1 MSNYNGLE
9 IAIIGMSGRFPGADD
24 IKAFW
29 ENLKGG
35 VESIR
40 QLSDEELL
48 AEGEDKTTISHPDYV
63 KAASF
68 LDNKEYFDSAFFGF
82 RPEEA
87 RLMDPQIRIFLE
99 TCWSALEDGGY
110 NPENNQEKIGLFAG
124 GHANLNWENYS
135 ILANQEQLVDGYSA
149 SQLRQISYLCSR
161 VSYLLNLQGPSVYLN
176 TACSTSLVAV
186 QRASMSL
193 LLNECK
199 MALAGGIRINNY
211 SRKGYKYQEGMINS
225 RDGHCRA
232 FDADSSG
239 TVGGEGVGVV
249 LLKKLKDAIQD
260 GDTIHAVIKG
270 SAVNNDGS
278 DKMSFTAPSVEG
290 QYKTIAKAM
299 KMAKVAPETIGYV
312 ETHGTGT
319 SLGDPIEVEALKM
332 AFGNS
337 DQPYCG
343 LGAVKTNIGHLDAA
357 AGITGLIKA
366 VLTLKHRQLP
376 PTLHFRKPNPEISFD
391 KSPFYVNATLKP
403 WEKNGHPLRAGVSSF
418 GIGGT
423 NAHVILEEA
432 PAVKET
438 GAGRPW
444 QLLTISA
451 KTRSALE
458 ANWQQLKHFL
468 SDNTDLKLAD
478 IGFTLQKHRAGFK
491 YRKAILLN
499 DNNQLINEIE
509 SVNSI
514 KETAEKTV
522 AGKCIRVFMFSGQ
535 GTQYVDMCRD
545 LYRQEPYFKEQ
556 LDGCLAQAAQFSGK
570 DLRHVIFSAEGQ
582 APSKAIHETEN
593 TQPALFMIEYALAKL
608 LMHWGIHPDKMIGH
622 SIGEYVAACL
632 SGLFTL
638 EDALKLVVKRGELM
652 QQAPEGDMLSV
663 SISRQELL
671 PLLEGEELS
680 LAVVNSSELC
690 AVSGTE
696 AATRAFQQKLE
707 AKGIQSRTITTSH
720 AFHSHMMEP
729 ILDQFKEEVSQ
740 VSMGEITIPFISNL
754 TARPVTQQQVSDPQ
768 YWVDQLRQTVNFA
781 EGVETLLQEEQAT
794 FIEIGP
800 GRSLSTFVRS
810 NKKRTKRHQ
819 VINLTRPRGE
829 AQNDQACL
837 LAGLGKIWETG
848 LEPDW
853 HTFYENEIRR
863 KVNLPTYAF
872 DKLKYPV
879 IVDAFKMVS
888 EMMADNAM
896 SKNKDLDSWF
906 YQPVWKI
913 APPVKAPVTTEKI
926 TTLICSDSLGVA
938 DQLQAKLESEGGVTV
953 AVKAG
958 ERFSR
963 QSPVFFT
970 LNTESIADFEEL
982 WSALKAGGNLP
993 QRVIYTWGMQEDHSS
1008 EVSEEELNKGF
1019 YQLFEL
1025 VKSWQKYDSIR
1036 GKVLTVLSKDL
1047 YHLPGQ
1053 QAHGTASQ
1061 AMAPALLK
1069 VLSQEFPTLTTSHI
1083 DLSAKDLNVERLL
1096 NEIQQPEI
1104 GETVALRGAWRF
1116 VQHFDAVVHPK
1127 ADTNTGSFHEGG
1139 TYLITGGLGSLGINL
1154 SRYLL
1159 SAYKA
1164 RLILIGR
1171 TELTA
1176 ENQETEIATSKTD
1189 QPLVDKLEAF
1199 KSLEKLDGAVAY
1211 FACDITD
1218 KSQLASVVEKAEA
1231 RFGKIQGAIHA
1242 AGANRGATTAFS
1254 DLDKTVFENQFTAK
1268 VQGLQSLKAVLGH
1281 KELDFCILTSSLSV
1295 VLGGLGFGA
1304 YAPAN
1309 AFMDAYVRYWQAQG
1323 QLNNWLSVNLDGL
1336 DFGTSPG
1343 NHISAQELP
1352 PLFEKLLQLR
1362 QLPQVVVSTTSLQK
1376 RLANW
1381 IRQEQTQSGAEAAG
1395 VQAAEELTGSTTEAL
1410 IALWEAFFGKTD
1422 LEASD
1427 DFFEIGGDSLKA
1439 LTMIGRIHKAFHVEV
1454 SVKDFFEKPVLSVL
1468 AEHID
1473 SLRSDEASQTYL
1485 SIPKAKEQDY
1495 YPLSSAQKR
1504 LFFLYEFD
1512 KDSLAYN
1519 STHLFKL
1526 EGKIEKDRL
1535 SRAFEQ
1541 LIARHESLRTRF
1553 DIIDQKEVQ
1562 QVLPDVPFELEHF
1575 QVTEKESKE
1584 IISHFIR
1591 PFDLRNAPLIRA
1603 GLVTLSDKEAILI
1616 VDLHHII
1623 TDGVSFGVLA
1633 RDFMALYNQQ
1643 ELAALKLQ
1651 YKDFAAWQQN
1661 DSHQKEIR
1669 KQRQFWLDQFAEETS
1684 LLQLPTDFPRP
1695 LTSSHKGSVV
1705 AGKLDH
1711 DLTSKLKAIAD
1722 KQKSTLYMVMLA
1734 AYNILLSKLSG
1745 QEDIVVGSDL
1755 AGRPHADLE
1764 KIIGMFIHTVPLR
1777 NYPKSDL
1784 TFTEFL
1790 NQLRTNTLACFD
1802 NQSYQYEELVDELNL
1817 ERNTNRN
1824 PLFDVMFAWQNF
1836 EGGELKLPGLSLQHF
1851 PHELGIAKFDMSLTA
1866 EEFED
1871 EIIFKVEYATDLF
1884 RDETMERFVGYFQQ
1898 VVQSVTETP
1907 EILLAEIELVDG
1919 KERTQLIHEF
1929 NNTDQPLPASHTFIP
1944 LFEEQVRKTPSDT
1957 AVIHND
1963 TTLTYEQLNSKVMQ
1977 LAGYLQ
1983 SQGIRPQVKVALY
1996 MPRGIDM
2003 LTSILATFRV
2013 GAGYVPIDVNY
2024 PEERTREILWNSEA
2038 EIVLADRQSFGDV
2051 EALQSTI
2058 PTIRTIAL
2066 VDHLP
2071 EDISSFKEGQAA
2083 DAQDLAYIIYTSG
2096 TTGKPKGVMIHQQGM
2111 INHLYAKIGDL
2122 GIRATDVVA
2131 QTASPCFDISVWQF
2145 LSALLVGG
2153 KTLIVDGA
2161 KLLEPRTLIEE
2172 LDGGGVTIFESVP
2185 SLITSFLDGL
2195 PSGHSAFFRQLRWMV
2210 PTGEALSAG
2219 LVKKWYSYFPD
2230 IPLVNAYGPTE
2241 ASDDV
2246 THYTVPNSKEEQL
2259 TIPIGKPIQ
2268 NIHIYVLDKNL
2279 KLCPIGVRGEI
2290 HVAGLGVGLGYWKD
2304 REKTAKAFIPNPFA
2318 AESGHPDYLQLYKTG
2333 DVGYFQQDGNVVCLG
2348 RVDEQV
2354 KIRGNRIELGE
2365 IEYQLNKHKQVS
2377 EGVVLAKE
2385 KDGDKYLVAYYEAEA
2400 EIVQSELRE
2409 YLADSLPEYM
2419 VPSYF
2424 VFMPAFPLTN
2434 NGKLN
2439 RKALPDPVFTASDS
2453 YVPAASE
2460 TEQMLVSIWSEILK
2474 VEEEMISTDTS
2485 FFELGGHSLRAMLM
2499 VNKILKDI
2507 QVEVPL
2513 KEVFER
2519 RDIQRI
2525 AGFIDSAEKSTY
2537 ASIEQAGTK
2546 TFYPTSSAQKRQYFL
2561 YALNPESTAYNS
2573 AQVVTLKGKLD
2584 KERLESTFS
2593 QLLARHESLRTS
2605 FRLEDDQPVQFIAKR
2620 VAFEVEQFTGT
2631 ASEIAQLISAFVR
2644 PFELDAAPLI
2654 RVGLIA
2660 LGQEEHILMVD
2671 MHHIITDGVSQAVLI
2686 KEFGMLYQGHELPPL
2701 RVQYKDYAHWQQS
2714 EPQQKKIANQKE
2726 FWSRQFAGEL
2736 EVLNLPTDYP
2746 RTAMDSNEGDL
2757 LKFSLTA
2764 EQTRQLRKLTR
2775 DQDTTLFQL
2784 LLAIYHVLLSKLS
2797 NQDDIVVG
2805 TPTAGRPNAE
2815 FERVIGMFVNV
2826 LPLRNKS
2833 KHSMSFSSFL
2843 SNLKANVLEC
2853 FDNQDYQYEELVE
2866 DLNMERDPS
2875 RNPLFDTMFMF
2886 QAFEESE
2893 LEIEGL
2899 TFEPYRNEHT
2909 TANFDLTLVATDR
2922 GDELSLNFEYATGL
2936 FATGTMERFAD
2947 AFRKIVDQ
2955 VVSDP
2960 EVLLADIEV
2969 IADAEKLKVLNTFNQ
2984 TSLEVNMN
2992 TIHGAF
2998 GQVAEV
3004 RKSEIA
3010 LVFEKQQLTYKELN
3024 EKSNQLAHRINASR
3038 QADEGIIGIMVP
3050 RSHELFISILA
3061 VLKSGCA
3068 YVPIDPSY
3076 PVERISYIIE
3086 NSGLKT
3092 ILSTPALGETCD
3104 ALPQT
3109 IKLVD
3114 VTDERLNN
3122 EAVSSPAANTS
3133 PEDLAYLI
3141 YTSGSTGRPK
3151 GVMVEHR
3158 NVINFIAGM
3167 VDRLPISEQESV
3179 LCLTTVSFDI
3189 FITESILPLLNGLR
3203 VVLASEEDQ
3212 KDTRKL
3218 SALIR
3223 SGVDVV
3229 QITPSH
3235 LKGLLAD
3242 QHRDELFGA
3251 IRLLLV
3257 GGEAFPQELFH
3268 ALKKTYQG
3276 PLYNMYGPT
3285 ETTVWSTVQHL
3296 TDADTVDIGTPIANT
3311 RVRILDEYQKLQPVG
3326 VAGELC
3332 IGGAGVSRG
3341 YFANKELT
3349 EARFITDPVSG
3360 KGRLYKTG
3368 DLAKWLP
3375 DGSIAYLGRMDNQVK
3390 LRGFRIELGEIEY
3403 QLAEMEEV
3411 SEVAVAIR
3419 ENEGEKY
3426 LIAYYVAD
3434 IEVEADR
3441 LKEHLSTKVPDY
3453 MIPGFFM
3460 QLDKMPLTENGKLN
3474 RKALPELDMA
3484 AAEDF
3489 VAPANEVEE
3498 KLVKIWED
3506 VLRIPGESISVKS
3519 SFFNLGGHSL
3529 RSIALVNKIFREFQ
3543 VEIPIKLTFELKDI
3557 QSLGRYIQSAEKS
3570 DYLAIE
3576 KNREQKDYYALA
3588 SAQKAIYF
3596 FHTFDP
3602 GSLAYNMPQ
3611 VLRVEGRLDREKLEY
3626 IFKGLLDRHEIL
3638 RTSFIMINDEPVQVV
3653 AEAVGF
3659 EMGFEEIQEENL
3671 RSRIG
3676 ELIRPF
3682 NLEEAPLFRVDLLQV
3697 DRDVHYLVVDTH
3709 HIVMDGTS
3717 HGILAGEFV
3726 ALYNNESLPPLKLQY
3741 KDYAEWQQSDARL
3754 EKLEKQKEFWTDEFA
3769 DGITRLQLPTDF
3781 NDVAQAHDS
3790 GGSTHFKIGAEDTAR
3805 LKAIIEQE
3813 GASMFMFILAI
3824 YNILLSKLA
3833 SQEDIIV
3840 GTPVAGREHF
3850 DMENMLGMFV
3860 AALPLRNRPENQ
3872 LSFRE
3877 FLQTLV
3883 GKTLAYFENQAYQY
3897 EAPVHE
3903 LNVQR
3908 STSENALYNAF
3919 FIFQNF
3925 ERAAEGV
3932 RIPDLHFTAYD
3943 TGDGGDTWYDI
3954 TLIAVELDEQLS
3966 LNLGCNKLFKHETR
3980 ERFVCYFRKII
3991 DLVIHNLDI
4000 PLAEIDIITATEK
4013 SVILNDFNNT
4023 RADLNKEKPFIQYFL
4038 DQAASIPDN
4047 IAAAHQDT
4055 TLSYSQLRERVIA
4068 LSSCLRA
4075 KGVKAG
4081 EKVALYMPRGLD
4093 MLTSILAVFHAGG
4106 AYVPIDVDYPAQ
4118 RVRNILSDS
4127 EAAWLLF
4134 NDQSAGDIAA
4144 AAEDATAV
4152 STLLNVQQLDKEK
4165 FELIETPGEQTTD
4178 DLAYIIYTSGTTGKP
4193 KGAMIHQL
4201 GMINHM
4207 GAKIND
4213 LELTSAD
4220 VIAQTASPCFDIS
4233 VWQFLAALL
4242 VGGKTTIVD
4251 TATLVN
4257 PEKLIHTLTQKQV
4270 SIFESVPSLITAFL
4284 DGLPSGVELSLP
4296 SLRWMIPTGEALT
4309 VPLVRKWYKHFPQ
4322 IKLLNAYGP
4331 TEASDDVTHH
4341 VVPMPETNQLQI
4353 AIGKPVQNTHIYV
4366 MDQNLNLCPVGIRG
4380 EICVA
4385 GPGVG
4390 KGYWKN
4396 EEKTREAFR
4405 DNPLLDE
4412 INDPDYARLYKT
4424 GDIGYYRNDGSL
4436 ICLGRVDEQ
4445 VKIRGFRIELGEIEN
4460 VLSDNTSV
4468 KEAVVVV
4475 REKDEDKHLVAY
4487 FLADQE
4493 VATADLRDYLFE
4505 RLPDYM
4511 VPGYFMQLDEFPL
4524 TTNGKLNKAALPE
4537 PTFGEGS
4544 EYLAPSGK
4552 TEEKLLEIWAE
4563 VLEME
4568 PDKIS
4573 AVESFFF
4580 IGGHSLNS
4588 ITLTSKVHKEF
4599 NVKIPLKEFFAKPT
4613 IRLLASHIDAHQ
4625 WLNEKPQEQKG
4636 KKKEIII

>member
-9 IAIIGMSGRFPGADD
+9 IAIIGMSGRFPGAED
-24 IKAFW
+24 IKTFW
-29 ENLKGG
+29 ENLKAG

-40 QLSDEELL
+40 HLSDEELL
-48 AEGEDKTTISHPDYV
+48 AEGEDKSTISHPDYV

-68 LDNKEYFDSAFFGF
+68 LEKKEFFDSAFFGF

-87 RLMDPQIRIFLE
+87 RLMDPQMRIFLE
-99 TCWSALEDGGY
+99 ACWSALEDGGY
-110 NPENNQEKIGLFAG
+110 NPEINQEKIGLFAG
-124 GHANLNWENYS
+124 GHSNLNWENYA

-199 MALAGGIRINNY
+199 MALAGGVRINNY
-211 SRKGYKYQEGMINS
+211 SKKGYQYQEGMINS

-232 FDADSSG
+232 FDAGSSG

-290 QYKTIAKAM
+290 QYKTIAKAI
-299 KMAKVAPETIGYV
+299 KMAKVAPDSIGYV

-332 AFGNS
+332 AFGTS
-337 DQPYCG
+337 DRPYCG

-366 VLTLKHRQLP
+366 VLALKHRQLP
-376 PTLHFRKPNPEISFD
+376 PTLHFQKPNPEINFQ
-391 KSPFYVNATLKP
+391 KSPFYVNTVLKS
-403 WEKNGHPLRAGVSSF
+403 WDKNGHPLRAGVSSF

-432 PAVKET
+432 PAAKET
-438 GAGRPW
+438 GEGRPW
-444 QLLTISA
+444 QLLTVSA
-451 KTRSALE
+451 KTKSALQT
-458 ANWQQLKHFL
+458 NWQQLKRFL
-468 SDNTDLKLAD
+468 VTNKDLKLAD
-478 IGFTLQKHRAGFK
+478 VAFTLQRHRAGFK
-491 YRKAILLN
+491 YRKAIVVN
-499 DNNQLINEIE
+499 DNIQIFNEIE
-509 SVNSI
+509 GVNSI
-514 KETAEKTV
+514 KKPAVKTV
-522 AGKCIRVFMFSGQ
+522 NGKHSRVFMFSGQ
-535 GTQYVDMCRD
+535 GSQYIDMCRD
-545 LYRQEPYFKEQ
+545 LYCQERYFKEQ
-556 LDGCLAQAAQFSGK
+556 LDLCLAQAEQLSGK
-570 DLRHVIFSAEGQ
+570 DLRKVIFSAKGQ
-582 APSKAIHETEN
+582 APSKAIHNTEN
-593 TQPALFMIEYALAKL
+593 TQPALFIIEYALAKL
-608 LMHWGIHPDKMIGH
+608 LIHWGVHPDKMIGH

-638 EDALKLVVKRGELM
+638 EDALMLVIKRGELM
-652 QQAPEGDMLSV
+652 QQAPKGDMLSV
-663 SISRQELL
+663 SMSRSELL
-671 PLLEGEELS
+671 PLLEGRELS

-696 AATRAFQQKLE
+696 VAIHAFQQKLE
-707 AKGIQSRTITTSH
+707 AKGIQSRMITTSH

-729 ILDQFKEEVSQ
+729 ILDQFKEVVSQ
-740 VSMGEITIPFISNL
+740 VKMGQITIPFISNL
-754 TARPVTQQQVSDPQ
+754 TARPVSQQQVSNPQ
-768 YWVDQLRQTVNFA
+768 YWVNQLRHTVNFA
-781 EGVETLLQEEQAT
+781 EGVETLLREEQAT
-794 FIEIGP
+794 FIEVGP

-810 NKKRTKRHQ
+810 NNKRTKSHK
-819 VINLTRPRGE
+819 VINLTRPGKE
-829 AQNDQACL
+829 VQNDQAYL
-837 LAGLGKIWETG
+837 LASLGKLWETG

-853 HTFYENEIRR
+853 NAFYENETRR
-863 KVNLPTYAF
+863 KVNLPTYSF

-888 EMMADNAM
+888 EMMTDNTLNKK
-896 SKNKDLDSWF
+896 KNLDSWF

-913 APPVKAPVTTEKI
+913 APLEKAPVTTEKT
-926 TTLICSDSLGVA
+926 TTLIFSDGPGLA
-938 DQLQAKLESEGGVTV
+938 EKLHAKLESEGGVTV
-953 AVKAG
+953 SVKAG
-958 ERFSR
+958 ERYSR
-963 QSPVFFT
+963 CSPVLFT
-970 LNTESIADFEEL
+970 LNTDSPAAFDEL
-982 WSALKAGGNLP
+982 WRTLRAEGNLP
-993 QRVIYTWGMQEDHSS
+993 QRIIYAWGILEESFS
-1008 EVSEEELNKGF
+1008 EVNEEVLNKGF
-1019 YQLFEL
+1019 YNLL
-1025 VKSWQKYDSIR
+1025 DVVKSWQKFDSIL
-1036 GKVLTVLSKDL
+1036 GKVLTVISKDL
-1047 YHLPGQ
+1047 HYLPGQ
-1053 QAHGTASQ
+1053 QVHGTASQ
-1061 AMAPALLK
+1061 AMAPALLR
-1069 VLSQEFPTLTTSHI
+1069 VLSQEFPTLTTSHV
-1083 DLSAKDLNVERLL
+1083 DLSAKELNVEGLL
-1096 NEIQQPEI
+1096 KEIEQPET
-1104 GETVALRGAWRF
+1104 GETVALRGSWRF
-1116 VQHFDAVVHPK
+1116 IQSFEAVAAPK
-1127 ADTNTGSFHEGG
+1127 ADSSITTFREGG

-1164 RLILIGR
+1164 NLVLIGR
-1171 TELTA
+1171 TDLTVENNEA
-1176 ENQETEIATSKTD
+1176 EMVAAGTH
-1189 QPLVDKLEAF
+1189 QPNVGKAEAF
-1199 KSLEKLDGAVAY
+1199 KTLERLDGAVTY
-1211 FACDITD
+1211 FSCDITD
-1218 KSQLASVVEKAEA
+1218 RSEFASIVKKAEA
-1231 RFGKIQGAIHA
+1231 RFGKIHGAVHA
-1242 AGANRGATTAFS
+1242 AGANREAMTAFS
-1254 DLDKTVFENQFTAK
+1254 DLNKTVIENQFASK
-1268 VQGLQSLKAVLGH
+1268 VQGLQALKAVLGER
-1281 KELDFCILTSSLSV
+1281 ELDFCILTSSLSV

-1309 AFMDAYVRYWQAQG
+1309 AFMDAYVRYWQTKG

-1343 NHISAQELP
+1343 DHISAQEQP
-1352 PLFEKLLQLR
+1352 EVFERLLKLR
-1362 QLPQVVVSTTSLQK
+1362 HLPQVVVSTTSLQK
-1376 RLANW
+1376 RLSNW
-1381 IRQEQTQSGAEAAG
+1381 VSQEMAETQTVG
-1395 VQAAEELTGSTTEAL
+1395 VQAAEERSGTTTESV
-1410 IALWEAFFGKTD
+1410 IALWETFFGKTD

-1439 LTMIGRIHKAFHVEV
+1439 LTMIGRIHKTFHVEV
-1454 SVKDFFEKPVLSVL
+1454 SVKDFFEKSVL
-1468 AEHID
+1468 GELAAHID
-1473 SLRSDEASQTYL
+1473 SLRGDEVSQAYF
-1485 SIPKAKEQDY
+1485 SIPKAKEQEY

-1526 EGKIEKDRL
+1526 KGKIEKKRL
-1535 SRAFEQ
+1535 SSAFEQ

-1553 DIIDQKEVQ
+1553 DIVDQQAVQ
-1562 QVLPDVPFELEHF
+1562 QVLAEVSFELEIL
-1575 QVTEKESKE
+1575 QASEKENKE
-1584 IISHFIR
+1584 VIKAFIQ
-1591 PFDLRNAPLIRA
+1591 PFDLRNAPLIKA
-1603 GLVTLSDKEAILI
+1603 GLVTLSEQEAILV

-1633 RDFMALYNQQ
+1633 RDFMALYNQE
-1643 ELAALKLQ
+1643 ELPALNLQ
-1651 YKDFAAWQQN
+1651 YKDFAAWQQS
-1661 DSHQKEIR
+1661 DIHQEDIR
-1669 KQRQFWLDQFAEETS
+1669 KERQFWLNQFAEETS

-1695 LTSSHKGSVV
+1695 LANSHKGAVV
-1705 AGKLDH
+1705 AGKLDQ
-1711 DLTSKLKAIAD
+1711 DLTTQLKAIAD
-1722 KQKSTLYMVMLA
+1722 KQNSTLYMVMLA

-1777 NYPKSDL
+1777 NFPKSGL

-1790 NQLRTNTLACFD
+1790 NQLRSNTLACFD

-1817 ERNTNRN
+1817 ERNTSRN

-1836 EGGELKLPGLSLQHF
+1836 ESGELKLPGLSLQHVA
-1851 PHELGIAKFDMSLTA
+1851 HEPGIAKFDMSLTA
-1866 EEFED
+1866 EEFGN

-1884 RDETMERFVGYFQQ
+1884 RHETMERFVGYFQQ
-1898 VVQSVTETP
+1898 VVRSITETP
-1907 EILLAEIELVDG
+1907 EILLAGIELVQG
-1919 KERTQLIHEF
+1919 MERTKLLHKF
-1929 NNTDQPLPASHTFIP
+1929 NNTDQPLPASHTYIP
-1944 LFEEQVRKTPSDT
+1944 LFEEQVEKTPSNIAVVHDDT
-1957 AVIHND
+1957 A
-1963 TTLTYEQLNSKVMQ
+1963 LTYRQLNDKATQ

-1983 SQGIRPQVKVALY
+1983 SQGVRPQSKVALY

-2003 LTSILATFRV
+2003 LTCILAAFRA

-2024 PEERTREILWNSEA
+2024 PEERTREILWDSEA
-2038 EIVLADRQSFGDV
+2038 EIVLTDKQSFQDV
-2051 EALQSTI
+2051 EALQSSI
-2058 PTIRTIAL
+2058 PTISAVAL
-2066 VDHLP
+2066 VDSLP
-2071 EDISSFKEGQAA
+2071 EDIPVFQESQAS
-2083 DAQDLAYIIYTSG
+2083 AQDLAYIIYTSG

-2122 GIRATDVVA
+2122 GINAADVVA

-2153 KTLIVDGA
+2153 KTLVVDSA
-2161 KLLEPRTLIEE
+2161 KLLEPRTLIDE
-2172 LDGGGVTIFESVP
+2172 LDGRGVTIFESVP
-2185 SLITSFLDGL
+2185 SLITSFLDGM
-2195 PSGHSAFFRQLRWMV
+2195 PDGYDAFFTQLRWMV

-2279 KLCPIGVRGEI
+2279 RLCPVGVRGEI

-2304 REKTAKAFIPNPFA
+2304 KEKTAKAFIPNPFA
-2318 AESGHPDYLQLYKTG
+2318 AESGHPDYLHLYKTG
-2333 DVGYFQQDGNVVCLG
+2333 DVGYFQPDGNIVCLG

-2365 IEYQLNKHKQVS
+2365 IEYQLNNHQLVS
-2377 EGVVLAKE
+2377 EGIVLARE
-2385 KDGDKYLVAYYEAEA
+2385 KDGDKYLVAYYEAAE
-2400 EIVQSELRE
+2400 EIVQRELRE
-2409 YLADSLPEYM
+2409 YMADLLPEYM

-2424 VFMPAFPLTN
+2424 IFMPEFPLTN

-2439 RKALPDPVFTASDS
+2439 RKALPDPVFTTFDS
-2453 YVPAASE
+2453 YVPPASE
-2460 TEQMLVSIWSEILK
+2460 IEQMLVSIWSEILK
-2474 VEEEMISTDTS
+2474 VEEGIISIDTS

-2499 VNKILKDI
+2499 VNKILKDME
-2507 QVEVPL
+2507 VEVPL

-2519 RDIQRI
+2519 RDIRSI
-2525 AGFIDSAEKSTY
+2525 AGYIDSAEKSTY
-2537 ASIEQAGTK
+2537 AAIEQAGTK

-2573 AQVVTLKGKLD
+2573 AQVVTLKGALD
-2584 KERLESTFS
+2584 KERLEKTFN
-2593 QLLARHESLRTS
+2593 QLLARHDSLRTS
-2605 FRLEDDQPVQFIAKR
+2605 FRMEDDEPVQFIAKR
-2620 VAFEVEQFTGT
+2620 VAFEVEQFVGA
-2631 ASEIAQLISAFVR
+2631 ASGVAQIISAFVR
-2644 PFELDAAPLI
+2644 PFDLDSAPLI
-2654 RVGLIA
+2654 RVGLIE

-2671 MHHIITDGVSQAVLI
+2671 MHHIITDGVSQELLI
-2686 KEFGMLYQGHELPPL
+2686 KEFGALYQGHELPL
-2701 RVQYKDYAHWQQS
+2701 LKVQYKDYAHWQQS
-2714 EPQQKKIANQKE
+2714 ESQQKKIAAQKE

-2736 EVLNLPTDYP
+2736 EVLDLPSDYP
-2746 RTAMDSNEGDL
+2746 RAAMNSNEGDL
-2757 LKFSLTA
+2757 LKFSLSA
-2764 EQTRQLRKLTR
+2764 EQTRKLRKLTQ
-2775 DQDTTLFQL
+2775 DQGATLFQL

-2797 NQDDIVVG
+2797 NQEDIVVG
-2805 TPTAGRPNAE
+2805 TPTAGRPNTE

-2826 LPLRNKS
+2826 LPLRNRS
-2833 KHSMSFSSFL
+2833 ESGMSFSRFL
-2843 SNLKANVLEC
+2843 RGLKATVLEC
-2853 FDNQDYQYEELVE
+2853 FDNQDYQYDELVE
-2866 DLNMERDPS
+2866 DLNIERNSS
-2875 RNPLFDTMFMF
+2875 RNPLFDTMFLF
-2886 QAFEESE
+2886 QAFEDSE
-2893 LEIEGL
+2893 LAIEGL
-2899 TFEPYRNEHT
+2899 TFEPYRKEHT

-2922 GDELSLNFEYATGL
+2922 EDELSLSFEYATGL
-2936 FATGTMERFAD
+2936 FAKATIERFAEV
-2947 AFRKIVDQ
+2947 FRKIVTQ
-2955 VVSDP
+2955 VISNP
-2960 EVLLADIEV
+2960 EVKLADIEV
-2969 IADAEKLKVLNTFNQ
+2969 IADAEKKKVLNTFNQ
-2984 TSLEVNMN
+2984 TSLNIEMN

-2998 GQVAEV
+2998 QEV
-3004 RKSEIA
+3004 VENCKDNIA
-3010 LVFEKQQLTYKELN
+3010 LVFEKQIFTYSELN
-3024 EKSNQLAHRINASR
+3024 KKSNQLAHRIHACR
-3038 QADEGIIGIMVP
+3038 QAGETSIGIMVP
-3050 RSHELFISILA
+3050 RSHELFVSILA

-3068 YVPIDPSY
+3068 YIPIDPSY
-3076 PVERISYIIE
+3076 PVDRISYMIE

-3092 ILSTPALGETCD
+3092 ILSTPGLDKMRD
-3104 ALPQT
+3104 ALPQDVMV
-3109 IKLVD
+3109 ID
-3114 VTDERLNN
+3114 VTDKSLNR
-3122 EAVSSPAANTS
+3122 EAASNPADNASPD
-3133 PEDLAYLI
+3133 DLAYLI
-3141 YTSGSTGRPK
+3141 YTSGSTGKPK
-3151 GVMVEHR
+3151 GVMIEHR
-3158 NVINFIAGM
+3158 NVINFIAGIG
-3167 VDRLPISEQESV
+3167 DRLPIAQQGSV
-3179 LCLTTVSFDI
+3179 LCLTTISFDI
-3189 FITESILPLLNGLR
+3189 FITESILPLLNGLQ

-3212 KDTRKL
+3212 KDTRRL

-3223 SGVDVV
+3223 SGVDAV

-3235 LKGLLAD
+3235 LRGLLAD
-3242 QHRDELFGA
+3242 DHKDELFGR
-3251 IRLLLV
+3251 IRLLMV
-3257 GGEAFPQELFH
+3257 GGEALPQELFD
-3268 ALKKTYQG
+3268 ALKNTYQG

-3285 ETTVWSTVQHL
+3285 ESTVWSTVQHL
-3296 TDADTVDIGTPIANT
+3296 TNADKVDIGTPIANT
-3311 RVRILDEYQKLQPVG
+3311 QVRILDEHQKLQPIG

-3349 EARFITDPVSG
+3349 AKRFITDPVSG
-3360 KGRLYKTG
+3360 EGRLYKTG

-3375 DGSIAYLGRMDNQVK
+3375 DGNIAYLGRMDNQVK
-3390 LRGFRIELGEIEY
+3390 LRGFRIELGEIEH
-3403 QLAEMEEV
+3403 QLAKAEGV

-3426 LIAYYVAD
+3426 LVAYYVA
-3434 IEVEADR
+3434 EREFEPEM
-3441 LKEHLSTKVPDY
+3441 LKEPLSTKLPDY

-3460 QLDKMPLTENGKLN
+3460 KLEKMPLTDNGKLN
-3474 RKALPELDMA
+3474 RKALPELNFA
-3484 AAEDF
+3484 AGEDF
-3489 VAPANEVEE
+3489 VAPANEVEQ

-3506 VLRIPGESISVKS
+3506 VLKIPGESISVKS

-3543 VEIPIKLTFELKDI
+3543 VEVPIKLTFELKDI
-3557 QSLGRYIQSAEKS
+3557 QSLGRYIQQAEKS

-3602 GSLAYNMPQ
+3602 DSLAYNMPQ
-3611 VLRVEGRLDREKLEY
+3611 VLRVEGTLDREKLEY

-3638 RTSFIMINDEPVQVV
+3638 RTSFSMINDEPVQVV
-3653 AEAVGF
+3653 ADAVGF
-3659 EMGFEEIQEENL
+3659 EMGFAEICEDDL

-3697 DRDVHYLVVDTH
+3697 DKDVHYLVVDTH

-3717 HGILAGEFV
+3717 HGILAGEFI
-3726 ALYNNESLPPLKLQY
+3726 ALYNNESLVPLKLQY

-3754 EKLEKQKEFWTDEFA
+3754 EKLEKQKEFWTNEFA

-3790 GGSTHFKIGAEDTAR
+3790 GGSTSFKIGAEDTAR

-3897 EAPVHE
+3897 EAPIHE
-3903 LNVQR
+3903 LNVDR

-3925 ERAAEGV
+3925 ERAAEGAG
-3932 RIPDLHFTAYD
+3932 IPDLHFTAFD
-3943 TGDGGDTWYDI
+3943 TGDGGDTWYDM
-3954 TLIAVELDEQLS
+3954 TLIAVEQDEQLS

-3980 ERFVCYFRKII
+3980 ERFVNYFRKII

-4000 PLAEIDIITATEK
+4000 PLAEIEIITGAEK

-4023 RADLNKEKPFIQYFL
+4023 KADLNKEKPFIQYFL
-4038 DQAASIPDN
+4038 DEAARVPDD
-4047 IAAAHQDT
+4047 IAAEQQDIA
-4055 TLSYSQLRERVIA
+4055 LSYRQLQERVVA
-4068 LSSCLRA
+4068 LSSCLRT

-4118 RVRNILSDS
+4118 RIRNILSDS

-4134 NDQSAGDIAA
+4134 NDQSAPEV
-4144 AAEDATAV
+4144 AEAVEEATSV
-4152 STLLNVQQLDKEK
+4152 STLLNVQQLDKEQ

-4207 GAKIND
+4207 GAKIKD
-4213 LELTSAD
+4213 LGLTSAD

-4251 TATLVN
+4251 TATLVD
-4257 PEKLIHTLTQKQV
+4257 PEKLIHTLTERQV

-4284 DGLPSGVELSLP
+4284 EGLPSEAALSLP

-4341 VVPMPETNQLQI
+4341 VVQMPETSELQI

-4396 EEKTREAFR
+4396 EEKTHEAFR

-4460 VLSDNTSV
+4460 VLLDNTNV

-4475 REKDEDKHLVAY
+4475 REKDDDKHLVAY
-4487 FLADQE
+4487 YLADHDL
-4493 VATADLRDYLFE
+4493 ATANLRDYLFE

-4511 VPGYFMQLDEFPL
+4511 VPGYFIQLDEFPL
-4524 TTNGKLNKAALPE
+4524 TANGKLNKAALPE
-4537 PTFGEGS
+4537 PTFSEGS

-4568 PDKIS
+4568 PGTIS

-4588 ITLTSKVHKEF
+4588 ITLTSKIHKVF
-4599 NVKIPLKEFFAKPT
+4599 NVKIPLKEFFARPT

-4625 WLNEKPQEQKG
+4625 WLSEKPQEQKA